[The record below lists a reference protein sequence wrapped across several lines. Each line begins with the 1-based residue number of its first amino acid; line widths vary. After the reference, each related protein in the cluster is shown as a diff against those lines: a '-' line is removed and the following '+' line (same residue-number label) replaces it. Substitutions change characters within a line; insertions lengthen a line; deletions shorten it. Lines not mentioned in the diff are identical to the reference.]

1 MLARAKNHFPIIIAG
16 NRNCAD
22 QCEEILKDKQ
32 TYVCENVMP
41 RLDIPNV
48 EPVQQKIRSIFLEQI
63 VKAKGLSNA
72 EQLIQGILMPT
83 PSAMP
88 LR

>member
-1 MLARAKNHFPIIIAG
+1 MLAKASTISRSSSRG

-22 QCEEILKDKQ
+22 KCQEILKDKQ

-48 EPVQQKIRSIFLEQI
+48 EPVQKKIREIFLEQI
-63 VKAKGLSNA
+63 VKAKV
-72 EQLIQGILMPT
+72 
-83 PSAMP
+83 
-88 LR
+88 